1 MRNEVFNLLRDIKY
15 NNDADDQENGKEK
28 RSEEFLQ
35 NVTIQY
41 GKKTEQI
48 RGGFSNAVQVRISMQ
63 KMYHP
68 ECEVVLL

>member
-1 MRNEVFNLLRDIKY
+1 MRNKVFNLLRYIKY
-15 NNDADDQENGKEK
+15 DDNADDQENGKEK

-35 NVTIQY
+35 NIAIQY

-48 RGGFSNAVQVRISMQ
+48 RDGFSNVVQVRISKQ